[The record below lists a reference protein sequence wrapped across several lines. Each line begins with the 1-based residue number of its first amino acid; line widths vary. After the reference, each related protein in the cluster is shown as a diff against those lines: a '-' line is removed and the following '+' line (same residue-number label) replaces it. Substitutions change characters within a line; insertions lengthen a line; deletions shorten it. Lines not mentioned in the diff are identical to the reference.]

1 MLVAKRE
8 LNDYYEREVEAIV
21 EREKEI
27 RNRKK
32 KKAKS
37 ISKLVVITMAVLGFA
52 LCLYVLYGYANITK
66 IKSEIAV
73 LEGEK
78 LELEKDK
85 EDLIVQLETI
95 KSAAKIEE
103 DAMFKLGMNYAED
116 GQLVYLSIDELEEN
130 SENDDGNEILFIQEI
145 KNIFNLAL
153 DFFRGA

>member
-21 EREKEI
+21 EKEKQI

-32 KKAKS
+32 KKAKATF
-37 ISKLVVITMAVLGFA
+37 KLIAITMAVITLA

-66 IKSEIAV
+66 LKSEIAV
-73 LEGEK
+73 LEGKK

-95 KSAAKIEE
+95 KSVDKIEE
-103 DAMFKLGMNYAED
+103 NAIFKLGMDYPEE
-116 GQLVYLSIDELEEN
+116 GQIVYLSIDEIEEN
-130 SENDDGNEILFIQEI
+130 SEIEDENKVLFIQEL

-153 DFFRGA
+153 GFFRGA

>member
-21 EREKEI
+21 EREKKI
-27 RNRKK
+27 RNKKK

-37 ISKLVVITMAVLGFA
+37 SYKLIAITLATLGLA

-66 IKSEIAV
+66 IKSEIAI

-85 EDLIVQLETI
+85 EDLIVQLDTI
-95 KSAAKIEE
+95 KSATKIEE
-103 DAMFKLGMNYAED
+103 DAVFKLGMDYAEE
-116 GQLVYLSIDELEEN
+116 GQIVYLTIDELEEN
-130 SENDDGNEILFIQEI
+130 GETEDVKEVLFIQEL

-153 DFFRGA
+153 GFFRGA

>member
-1 MLVAKRE
+1 LLVAKRE